1 MNSRQLAFV
10 CLLLVVLG
18 LLVLWAVKPLGGE
31 LPLQAGKPSA
41 PSLERSAARAGA
53 EFEGAVAEQ
62 VGQALEN
69 QRVEISG
76 QVPLAPGRRLLVT
89 DMQGAPL
96 GGAEL
101 AIVASR
107 EECLLHV
114 QADEAGVIT
123 IVGDAPKG
131 DWYVS
136 APGKDVLMVKT
147 GAKSVKLDQPWRV
160 LVSAVDSIQGAA
172 VEGLTVRPAF
182 GGDAPGC
189 FEWVAAREG
198 WQVLTEQGQV
208 FEMREGEMGTAA
220 LNFFCQLAQPC
231 ELLIDSW
238 YLESRPPM
246 DPQRADAD
254 LVLFVEPHVS
264 HVLPEIVFREANE
277 QPVVDARVWMRWDDL
292 TLREMQTDANGAI
305 WIDLHVLDEMSP
317 LAPFRFDLTTADGRE
332 WTCFVA
338 SWDLRKKGRITID
351 LEAALVEL
359 QLNAPDP
366 TAFAAAML
374 AEHPYYKPQARGPM
388 SIDALK
394 SHGRKE
400 FLRFTPF
407 EPDGTLSLGC
417 AGERGDRCVV
427 IQHRESGILVG
438 GSCFVQAGDS
448 LELDAPEIGQIEYR
462 GNLAALDDGL
472 IEYSRPRA
480 PLGCMSTMPLHGV
493 ELKGRP
499 QTFAMPYGTYMQQI
513 TLDELLQD
521 GTELTID
528 QPHTVVEL
536 DLPELVT
543 VQAHLRSTLGARLN
557 FCFIDSGLDNQQWS
571 LIDENGDFTFK
582 MPADWDRNQVWMSLS
597 PGAYHNQR
605 VAPVWLDAHHVEIDF
620 GLAQLDVF
628 LGGSAS
634 LWPFLQLEFLATD
647 GAYFTDQMNTV
658 AADHREVT
666 VPAGEYEI
674 SLELL
679 NWTQTIQLHPGERL
693 AVNVPAFEKGL
704 VAMAFEA
711 PQWTSVYVE
720 VHRGE
725 TTDGD
730 GELQLSTFVNHIAAL
745 PPFAFLD
752 AGRYTLVLSAES
764 DLPDGSS
771 SSVEVT
777 RVIDVHPGEVT
788 NETFAL
794 MDALRENANR

>member
-1 MNSRQLAFV
+1 MNSRQLVFV

-18 LLVLWAVKPLGGE
+18 LMVVWIAAPFGEAFHPEARPALSEGLV
-31 LPLQAGKPSA
+31 
-41 PSLERSAARAGA
+41 RSAASEGTLAAGA
-53 EFEGAVAEQ
+53 TPELAASSGSD
-62 VGQALEN
+62 
-69 QRVEISG
+69 QRVP
-76 QVPLAPGRRLLVT
+76 VPKVVPTAASKQLRVT
-89 DMQGAPL
+89 DMEGAPL
-96 GGAEL
+96 SGAEL

-123 IVGDAPKG
+123 IAGDTPKG
-131 DWYVS
+131 EWYVS
-136 APGKDVLMVKT
+136 APGMDVLQVK
-147 GAKSVKLDQPWRV
+147 AESKSVKLAKPWRV
-160 LVSAVDSIQGAA
+160 LVSAVDSIKGTP
-172 VEGLTVRPAF
+172 VVDLPMRPAF
-182 GGDAPGC
+182 GGAAPGC

-238 YLESRPPM
+238 YLESRRPK

-264 HVLPEIVFREANE
+264 HALPQIVFREAND
-277 QPVVDARVWMRWDDL
+277 QPVVDARVSMRWDDL

-305 WIDLHVLDEMSP
+305 WIDLHVLDETSLLP
-317 LAPFRFDLTTADGRE
+317 PFRFELTTADGRE
-332 WTCFVA
+332 WTSFVT
-338 SWDLRKKGRITID
+338 SYDLRKKVRVIIYLDAAVVD
-351 LEAALVEL
+351 LH
-359 QLNAPDP
+359 LNAPDP

-374 AEHPYYKPQARGPM
+374 AKHPVGKQQARGPM
-388 SIDALK
+388 SIDTLNK
-394 SHGRKE
+394 HGRQE

-407 EPDGTLSLGC
+407 APDGTLPLGC

-438 GSCFVQAGDS
+438 GSCFVQVGDQ
-448 LELDAPEIGQIEYR
+448 LEFDAPKIGRIEYR
-462 GNLAALDDGL
+462 GNLAALDEGS

-480 PLGCMSTMPLHGV
+480 PQGCMSTMPLHGV

-499 QTFAMPYGTYMQQI
+499 QTFAMPYGTYTQWI
-513 TLDELLQD
+513 TLNELPQD
-521 GTELTID
+521 GTQLVID
-528 QPHTVVEL
+528 QPHVVVEL
-536 DLPELVT
+536 DLPELMT
-543 VQAHLRSTLGARLN
+543 VEAHLRSTLGARPDW
-557 FCFIDSGLDNQQWS
+557 CFIDSGLDDQQWS
-571 LIDENGDFTFK
+571 LIDQNGDFTFE

-597 PGAYHNQR
+597 AGAYPNQR
-605 VAPVWLDAHHVEIDF
+605 VAPVWLDAHHVEVDF

-628 LGGSAS
+628 LNGSES
-634 LWPFLQLEFLATD
+634 LWPFLQFEFLATD

-658 AADHREVT
+658 APDQREVT

-679 NWTQTIQLHPGERL
+679 EWEQTIQLHPGEQL

-704 VAMAFEA
+704 VAMEFEA
-711 PQWTSVYVE
+711 PQWTHIFVKFY
-720 VHRGE
+720 RGE
-725 TTDGD
+725 STDGD
-730 GELQLSTFVNHIAAL
+730 GELQLSAFVNHIAAL

-771 SSVEVT
+771 NSVEVT
-777 RVIDVHPGEVT
+777 RVVDVHPGDVT

-794 MDALRENANR
+794 MDALLENAGR